1 MDQMRQFFK
10 RDKNLDVRRTNRF
23 AFNRNKRHYLKD
35 TCHFTIKPKFKWS
48 ISKNPAQGLLS
59 GPVDPT
65 SGSNGSKFFLV
76 VRNAYFSQ
84 DIKKLELAGDS
95 SVIKFLHGGVL
106 WKF

>member
-48 ISKNPAQGLLS
+48 ISTNPTHFNGFYWIHSVQL
-59 GPVDPT
+59 GPL
-65 SGSNGSKFFLV
+65 GSNLGSKRFKVPRWNVKWNVF
-76 VRNAYFSQ
+76 
-84 DIKKLELAGDS
+84 
-95 SVIKFLHGGVL
+95 
-106 WKF
+106 

>member
-1 MDQMRQFFK
+1 M
-10 RDKNLDVRRTNRF
+10 VH
-23 AFNRNKRHYLKD
+23 FN
-35 TCHFTIKPKFKWS
+35 KPSPF
-48 ISKNPAQGLLS
+48 QGLLS